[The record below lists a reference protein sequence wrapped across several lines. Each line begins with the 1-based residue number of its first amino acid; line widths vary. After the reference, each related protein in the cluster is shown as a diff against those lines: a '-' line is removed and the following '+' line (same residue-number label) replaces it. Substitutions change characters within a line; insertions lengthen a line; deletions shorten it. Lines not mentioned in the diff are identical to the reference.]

1 MRQLWA
7 ICSFQIRR
15 TFKNRR
21 SWLLMFGMPLFFT
34 FIFGSFAGKDVST
47 KIPIAIS
54 DGDHTTASQELISAV
69 SKNQLYTVKTVSAEE
84 ATAQLHD
91 KKVSGAIFIPAGYQ
105 QKFGDGFQAKVTFQH
120 GPDLSTAPMI
130 DNTLKETMAH
140 SALEVKAAQSASRM
154 SPSIKWEQEYQRIVD
169 FYNKNYNF
177 KVEMT
182 SVTKNVGT
190 LEMNGTNQRSIGFS
204 IMFVMFS
211 LMSVSGTIL
220 EARKNGV
227 WFRLLSTPVTRL
239 QVLGGYLLSFFLI
252 GWIQFAILMVL
263 SSLLFHVAWGN
274 LTGLIVLVSALLLA
288 VVGLGMFL
296 AGLVKTTE
304 QQSAIGSIIIVSTCM
319 LGGVYWPLDIVSDTM
334 RGIAQFVPQFWAMQG
349 FTELVARGGGVAD
362 ILGPVAV
369 LLGFAAVFLV
379 AGISRVRYE

>member
-1 MRQLWA
+1 
-7 ICSFQIRR
+7 
-15 TFKNRR
+15 
-21 SWLLMFGMPLFFT
+21 
-34 FIFGSFAGKDVST
+34 
-47 KIPIAIS
+47 
-54 DGDHTTASQELISAV
+54 
-69 SKNQLYTVKTVSAEE
+69 
-84 ATAQLHD
+84 
-91 KKVSGAIFIPAGYQ
+91 
-105 QKFGDGFQAKVTFQH
+105 
-120 GPDLSTAPMI
+120 
-130 DNTLKETMAH
+130 
-140 SALEVKAAQSASRM
+140 
-154 SPSIKWEQEYQRIVD
+154 
-169 FYNKNYNF
+169 
-177 KVEMT
+177 
-182 SVTKNVGT
+182 
-190 LEMNGTNQRSIGFS
+190 
-204 IMFVMFS
+204 
-211 LMSVSGTIL
+211 
-220 EARKNGV
+220 
-227 WFRLLSTPVTRL
+227 
-239 QVLGGYLLSFFLI
+239 LSFFLI

-379 AGISRVRYE
+379 AGLSRVRYE